1 MDRSSASRFTVTL
14 LVATLAGS
22 IASCARQSEPTNVAT
37 STAAGSATT
46 PPREHTCDEDNGS
59 ITLPSGFCATV
70 FADNI
75 GHARHIAVAPSGDV
89 YVNTWVHKDMAGNIP
104 TNPPGGFVVAL
115 RDADRDGHA
124 ERNERFGAAFQP
136 GKEGGGTGIAIYN
149 DAVYV
154 EVDDKIVRY
163 ALAGGELTPKAE
175 SQIVLS
181 GLPMTG
187 GHTMHS
193 FAIAPDG
200 ALYVNSGSATNSC
213 QVKDRSLES
222 PGQKPC
228 AELATRAGIWRY
240 DAKKTG
246 QTFSEAERFATSL
259 RNTVALTTTSDGA
272 LYAVIHGRDQLGEH
286 WPKLFTASR
295 NSELPAEVMAT
306 VEAGDDFGW
315 PYCYYDGAQNRY
327 VLAPEY
333 GGDGSAVGDCAGK
346 KKPEVT
352 FPAHWAPEAIALYTH
367 SAFPEK
373 YRGGAFV
380 SFHGSWN
387 RTPRQAGFLVAY
399 VPFSGGKAAGTY
411 EEFATDFAGAALP
424 ADPKQAMYRPMGV
437 AVGPDGALFVT
448 DDVKG
453 RVWRITYVK

>member
-1 MDRSSASRFTVTL
+1 MDRSSTSRFTLTL
-14 LVATLAGS
+14 LMVTLAGALAGCS
-22 IASCARQSEPTNVAT
+22 RQTEQTAMAT
-37 STAAGSATT
+37 PGANAQT

-89 YVNTWVHKDMAGNIP
+89 YVNTWVHKDMSGNIP

-124 ERNERFGAAFQP
+124 ERTERFGTTFQS
-136 GKEGGGTGIAIYN
+136 GKEGGGTGIAFYN
-149 DAVYV
+149 DAIFV

-163 ALAGGELTPKAE
+163 ALAGGELAPKAE
-175 SQIVLS
+175 SQVVLS

-200 ALYVNSGSATNSC
+200 TLYVNSGSATNSC
-213 QVKDRSLES
+213 QQKDRTLES
-222 PGQKPC
+222 PGHKPC
-228 AELATRAGIWRY
+228 PELTTRAGIWRY
-240 DAKKTG
+240 DAKTSH
-246 QTFSEAERFATSL
+246 QTFSAAERFATSL
-259 RNTVALTTTSDGA
+259 RNTVALTTTSDGV
-272 LYAVIHGRDQLGEH
+272 LYGVIHGRDQLGEN
-286 WPKLFTASR
+286 WPKLFTASQ
-295 NSELPAEVMAT
+295 NSELPAEVMARI
-306 VEAGDDFGW
+306 ESGDDFGW
-315 PYCYYDGAQNRY
+315 PYCYYDAAQSQY

-333 GGDGSAVGDCAGK
+333 GGDGKTVGDVCAGK

-352 FPAHWAPEAIALYTH
+352 FPAHWAPEAIAFYTGTN
-367 SAFPEK
+367 FPEK
-373 YRGGAFV
+373 YRTGAFV

-387 RTPRQAGFLVAY
+387 RSPRQAGFLVAF
-399 VPFSGGKAAGTY
+399 VPMSGGKPGGTY
-411 EEFATDFAGAALP
+411 EEFATDFAGATPP
-424 ADPKQAMYRPMGV
+424 ADPKQAQYRPMGV
-437 AVGPDGALFVT
+437 AVGPDGAVYVT